1 MNVNIELFK
10 LFAISSTFTFS
21 GGLAMIPMLHD
32 KLVTENN
39 YLSNDEFY
47 HYIALSQSLPGV
59 TAVISACLLGEKIN
73 GKKGRLA
80 ASFGAILPILFLMI
94 ALTMI
99 YEVIP
104 QTGIIKYIFIAI
116 RSTAGI
122 YIFEA
127 AFSMT
132 PHIISKS
139 KKSYFLIL
147 GVFIV
152 ITFLNISIPTI
163 ILGCFLMSILMTVRE
178 RYL

>member
-1 MNVNIELFK
+1 MNTNIELFK

-32 KLVTENN
+32 KLVVENE
-39 YLSNDEFY
+39 YLTNDDFY

-73 GKKGRLA
+73 GRKGRYA
-80 ASFGAILPILFLMI
+80 AAIGAIVPILFIMLL
-94 ALTMI
+94 LTMI
-99 YEVIP
+99 YEIIP

-122 YIFEA
+122 YILEA
-127 AFSMT
+127 ALSMT

-139 KKSYFLIL
+139 KRAYILIAI
-147 GVFIV
+147 VFAL
-152 ITFLNISIPTI
+152 ITFFNVSIPVI
-163 ILGCFLMSILMTVRE
+163 ILGCFFMSILMMIKEV
-178 RYL
+178 YL